1 MAGWH
6 EVSPGALVALICLWV
21 AVFLILVSW
30 GVMTQGKKRRQIL
43 FAAAGTWAVF
53 LIGGGC
59 FFIMWEPTLAP
70 QTEEETPEKREAQPS
85 MPTGAVVLVIDETT
99 LPKEEEHQPL
109 AIETTENSKISR
121 EKRQEYRRLG
131 RQLRSIEQL
140 LMSRLDPLTAEIQRI
155 DQRFKAREI
164 SNYDALYQ
172 KSQLK
177 VRQEEMIVAAME
189 EKLNALQESNIL
201 TAEDINADVE
211 RIQRRRDEAQQK
223 REEYQGVLKELSDHA
238 DVFLDL

>member
-1 MAGWH
+1 
-6 EVSPGALVALICLWV
+6 
-21 AVFLILVSW
+21 
-30 GVMTQGKKRRQIL
+30 
-43 FAAAGTWAVF
+43 
-53 LIGGGC
+53 
-59 FFIMWEPTLAP
+59 
-70 QTEEETPEKREAQPS
+70 

-211 RIQRRRDEAQQK
+211 RIQKRRDAAQQK

>member
-1 MAGWH
+1 MPVVLA
-6 EVSPGALVALICLWV
+6 I
-21 AVFLILVSW
+21 
-30 GVMTQGKKRRQIL
+30 VMTI
-43 FAAAGTWAVF
+43 
-53 LIGGGC
+53 
-59 FFIMWEPTLAP
+59 
-70 QTEEETPEKREAQPS
+70 
-85 MPTGAVVLVIDETT
+85 
-99 LPKEEEHQPL
+99 LPKERSNQPL
-109 AIETTENSKISR
+109 AIKTSGHSKIRR

-140 LMSRLDPLTAEIQRI
+140 LTSRLDPLTAEIQRI
-155 DQRFKAREI
+155 DQRFKAQKI

-211 RIQRRRDEAQQK
+211 RIQRRRDEARQK
-223 REEYQGVLKELSDHA
+223 REEYQGVLRELSDHA